1 LTGYDGDALLADS
14 PKPYLRHAMVHRR
27 WLRASVATAHYAFLE
42 RRIVPRSWR
51 SQPDRLGSPRELPEW
66 LSPDFAARLHLHQ
79 RWQDRASTAAP
90 PTSLRPYAERSLGLL
105 YRQSRFFERFDPA
118 VTGERIECRH
128 PFMDL
133 RVVRFCLTLP
143 PVPWCVRKELL
154 RRAMRGHLPDSIVQR
169 PKTPMQGA
177 PLLAMLQHSRSSWI
191 DQFNYNDRLA
201 GYVLSD
207 KIPPVHRES
216 NMDRA
221 WSNLRPLS
229 LQLWLNQTPAL
240 NS

>member
-1 LTGYDGDALLADS
+1 
-14 PKPYLRHAMVHRR
+14 
-27 WLRASVATAHYAFLE
+27 
-42 RRIVPRSWR
+42 
-51 SQPDRLGSPRELPEW
+51 
-66 LSPDFAARLHLHQ
+66 
-79 RWQDRASTAAP
+79 
-90 PTSLRPYAERSLGLL
+90 LRPYAERSLGLL

-154 RRAMRGHLPDSIVQR
+154 RRAMRGRLPDSIVQR

-177 PLLAMLQHSRSSWI
+177 PLLAMLQQSRSAWI
-191 DQFNYNDRLA
+191 DQFDYNDRLA

-207 KIPPVHRES
+207 KIPRVHRES